1 MVSFVTAPG
10 STATPCSRNMDAAV
24 VFVPTKSTAIA
35 SRRLAWG
42 SNYDGCAAAVRT
54 LPKRSQRLQPE
65 LREERYGMS
74 QHLHRS
80 EAYLGLFLRRPI
92 AAKPEGD
99 AQALALHRR
108 ASSYTVGC
116 ASASCGTTSPHR
128 CAATFGIA
136 AGIAAASTDIALA
149 AHCTRCANRCA
160 SAARGRKRLS
170 LIHI

>member
-1 MVSFVTAPG
+1 MLLVMAASEQASAAAAAALQAAAVSFFTAPG

-80 EAYLGLFLRRPI
+80 EANLGCFCGVLLRQNP
-92 AAKPEGD
+92 
-99 AQALALHRR
+99 R
-108 ASSYTVGC
+108 ATLRY
-116 ASASCGTTSPHR
+116 ASAREQLYG
-128 CAATFGIA
+128 
-136 AGIAAASTDIALA
+136 AAAPQ
-149 AHCTRCANRCA
+149 HR
-160 SAARGRKRLS
+160 
-170 LIHI
+170 

>member
-1 MVSFVTAPG
+1 MLLVMAASEQASAAAAAALQAAVVSFFTAPG

-24 VFVPTKSTAIA
+24 VLVPTKSTAIA

-80 EAYLGLFLRRPI
+80 EANLGCFCGVPI

-99 AQALALHRR
+99 AQQCSDRR
-108 ASSYTVGC
+108 ASSYT
-116 ASASCGTTSPHR
+116 
-128 CAATFGIA
+128 
-136 AGIAAASTDIALA
+136 
-149 AHCTRCANRCA
+149 
-160 SAARGRKRLS
+160 
-170 LIHI
+170 

>member
-1 MVSFVTAPG
+1 MMFVIAASEQASAAAAAALQAAVVSFFTAPG

-80 EAYLGLFLRRPI
+80 EANLGCFCGVPI

-99 AQALALHRR
+99 AQQCSDRR
-108 ASSYTVGC
+108 ASSYT
-116 ASASCGTTSPHR
+116 
-128 CAATFGIA
+128 
-136 AGIAAASTDIALA
+136 
-149 AHCTRCANRCA
+149 
-160 SAARGRKRLS
+160 
-170 LIHI
+170 